1 MYQKDTIVAL
11 ATPHGLGAI
20 AVVRLSGAQAI
31 AIVNECFYNKKNKQV
46 LSTKKTHTLSFG
58 NIKNNDDDIDE
69 VVVGLYR
76 GPQSY
81 TGEDIVEISC
91 HGSPYIQEQI
101 IKLCLNLGA
110 RMANPGE
117 FTLRAFLNKK
127 LDLTQAEAVADLIA
141 SDSHAS
147 HQLAMQQMRGGF
159 SNDLKMLRQQLI
171 DFAALIELELDFS
184 EEDVEFANR
193 TQFIALIEKIQ
204 QKLVPLIESF
214 KLGNVIKNGVP
225 VAIAGKPNAGKSTLL
240 NALLNEERAIV
251 SEIAGTTRDTI
262 EEVLNIDGIA
272 YRFIDTA
279 GLRETTD
286 QIEQIGVERSYDKIN
301 NASIL
306 LYVADGANI
315 KDPNDLLKEINAA
328 EQFKI
333 PYLLVLNKVDLIS
346 NAVLNEA
353 AQHALICAIS
363 AKNGTGIE
371 QLKTAIANLLVNKSL
386 NQYSEIVTNLR
397 HYKGLSNA
405 YQALSDVL
413 HGIKNNLNTELLA
426 FDVRSA
432 NQYLGELTGDIT
444 NDDILGSIFTRF
456 CIGK

>member
-1 MYQKDTIVAL
+1 
-11 ATPHGLGAI
+11 
-20 AVVRLSGAQAI
+20 
-31 AIVNECFYNKKNKQV
+31 
-46 LSTKKTHTLSFG
+46 
-58 NIKNNDDDIDE
+58 
-69 VVVGLYR
+69 
-76 GPQSY
+76 
-81 TGEDIVEISC
+81 
-91 HGSPYIQEQI
+91 
-101 IKLCLNLGA
+101 
-110 RMANPGE
+110 
-117 FTLRAFLNKK
+117 
-127 LDLTQAEAVADLIA
+127 
-141 SDSHAS
+141 
-147 HQLAMQQMRGGF
+147 MQQMRGGF
-159 SNDLKMLRQQLI
+159 SSDLKILRQQLI

-204 QKLVPLIESF
+204 HKLAPLIESF

-279 GLRETTD
+279 GLRETMD
-286 QIEQIGVERSYDKIN
+286 QIEQQGVERSYDKIN

-306 LYVADGANI
+306 LYVADGAQINNS
-315 KDPNDLLKEINAA
+315 NDLAAELSTA

-346 NAVLNEA
+346 KSVIDEA
-353 AQHALICAIS
+353 AQYAQIICIS
-363 AKNGTGIE
+363 AKNGIGIE
-371 QLKTAIANLLVNKSL
+371 QLKLAIANILVNKSL
-386 NQYSEIVTNLR
+386 QQYSEIVTNLR

-405 YQALSDVL
+405 YNALSDVL
-413 HGIKNNLNTELLA
+413 NGIKNNLNTELVA

>member
-1 MYQKDTIVAL
+1 MA
-11 ATPHGLGAI
+11 

-58 NIKNNDDDIDE
+58 NIKNNEADIDE

-147 HQLAMQQMRGGF
+147 HKLAMQQMRGGF

-204 QKLVPLIESF
+204 QKLAPLIESF

-251 SEIAGTTRDTI
+251 SEFAGTTRDTI

-328 EQFKI
+328 EQFNM
-333 PYLLVLNKVDLIS
+333 PYLLVLNKLDLIS
-346 NAVLNEA
+346 DTVLNEA

-413 HGIKNNLNTELLA
+413 HGIKNNLNTELVA

-444 NDDILGSIFTRF
+444 NDDILGSIFSKF